1 MKAILEMERMGF
13 QFVLDGGMV
22 RYTHEGERP
31 DSGEVK
37 VFLEY
42 LRRHRDEVVQFLR
55 ERADAPSPDWV
66 GQPLK
71 IEDLPAF
78 KEEWGLRTLSSE
90 WPQRDRCPTVFFEP
104 IQADFGAA

>member
-31 DSGEVK
+31 DPTDVRS
-37 VFLEY
+37 FLEY

-66 GQPLK
+66 GQRVK

-78 KEEWGLRTLSSE
+78 KEKWGLRTVNSE
-90 WPQRDRCPTVFFEP
+90 WIEGEPRPTVFLEP
-104 IQADFGAA
+104 VQADFGAA